1 MPEMTD
7 QIVEDYIRTAKD
19 KVTGIFFN
27 YNHEAFAT
35 ISGIHHVLVSEIVN
49 RVGGFKCMARNA
61 SWVRNGYVEET
72 YIKTKGYINTVLHF
86 TVFRLL

>member
-7 QIVEDYIRTAKD
+7 QIVEGYIRTAKD
-19 KVTGIFFN
+19 KVTGMFFS

-35 ISGIHHVLVSEIVN
+35 ASGVHHVLVSEIVN
-49 RVGGFKCMARNA
+49 RVGGFERMARNV

-72 YIKTKGYINTVLHF
+72 YIKKN
-86 TVFRLL
+86 